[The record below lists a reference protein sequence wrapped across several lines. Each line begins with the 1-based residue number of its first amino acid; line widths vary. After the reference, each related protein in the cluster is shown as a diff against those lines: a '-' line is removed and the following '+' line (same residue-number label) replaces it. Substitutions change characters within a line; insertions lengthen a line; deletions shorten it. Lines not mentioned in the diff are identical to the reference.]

1 MYKDLR
7 ANDAFSY
14 EAIEKMFED
23 HQSKWPET
31 IFNEDAYYKY
41 IAPLIDECDGSY
53 LEMALGSKTEQRK
66 WWLYNRL
73 KFTDSKYLAG
83 NALSDIITLRAYNKA
98 DITVTPYAD
107 IYVSIKY
114 GSKDSGTQDV
124 EQVSRKT
131 PRNTSV
137 TIPCPLDRMNDTE
150 VYIYSSSQLASVG
163 DLSPL
168 LVGYANFS
176 YATKLQSLK
185 LGDADPNYNN
195 PNLENL
201 TLGNN
206 TLLKTLDVRN
216 CSNYGDKLTTPPDL
230 SGCKNIEHIYFDGT
244 AIKGVKLPNGGII
257 KTLHLPGTI
266 TNLEIINQPNIT
278 DFVLASEENLTTV
291 TLENIGNIIDTKTL
305 VNGLTEG
312 SNLRL
317 IGFDWTVADETE
329 LLAIK
334 AKLDSL
340 HGRNEQGL
348 NVDTAQVYGTIHI
361 DTVSGAVT
369 KQIKD
374 KYPDITIDYNTIN
387 CTVRFYN
394 YDGTSVLQ
402 TKTSANGAAVTY
414 TGSTPTKPQSASHT
428 FTFANGWARY
438 VDGVMDPDALK
449 NVTEDRDLYPVFTSQ
464 LRTFTVTF
472 KNWDNNTLQT
482 VNNVPYGG
490 SANYTETTPTNNSTG
505 NTDDYLFTGWS
516 PEPINIVGNLVCVAQ
531 YADASNDVTKYIR
544 GKLEIYETIN
554 NSTIADSGLIGQ
566 GQLTKISGPFTYI
579 GPNGLNS
586 CSNLKT
592 VEFTQLDNLQF
603 NTDNLN
609 AQLRNKPIKHLVIHS
624 STVAEIN
631 DVNAISGTFI
641 EKKLGAIYVR
651 PELLDLYRSHITW
664 GKYMI
669 APLDSYPLGYFED
682 ISDDWDTIIS
692 NINSG
697 NVDKYPI
704 GSIKTIEAD
713 GQRYQTMLIGVDK
726 DILSDNDAST
736 AKTTWA
742 FRTTVFSHRA
752 HSVDEA
758 VPYSELEL
766 RSVIKSFKSKLPT
779 IIQSNIKTVKKV
791 TKDPTGTDITSDEDI
806 WLFSSRELG
815 LRKSASAWYQ
825 IENSGAVYDQISNV
839 VLRIKYTTS
848 GSSVPSFW

>member
-41 IAPLIDECDGSY
+41 IAPLIDEGDGSY

-361 DTVSGAVT
+361 NTVSGAVT
-369 KQIKD
+369 KQIRD
-374 KYPDITIDYNTIN
+374 KYPDITIDYNTLN

-402 TKTSANGAAVTY
+402 TKTSTNGAAVTY

-428 FTFANGWARY
+428 FTFADGWARY
-438 VDGVMDPDALK
+438 VEGVADPDALK

-464 LRTFTVTF
+464 LRTFSVTF
-472 KNWDNNTLQT
+472 KNWDNSTLQA
-482 VNNVPYGG
+482 VDNVPYGG
-490 SANYTETTPTNNSTG
+490 SANYTGATPTNNSTG
-505 NTDDYLFTGWS
+505 SIDDFEFIGWS
-516 PEPINIVGNLVCVAQ
+516 PLPINIVAATTCVAQ
-531 YADASNDVTKYIR
+531 FKDVSSLLSQYLR
-544 GKLEIYETIN
+544 GTLTEYVSDTN
-554 NSTIADSGLIGQ
+554 TTIADYGLGYQSSLKRVAAPITYVGVYGLISS
-566 GQLTKISGPFTYI
+566 TKIEEFDFKNTNTIRLASYLKNQHKLKSLLI
-579 GPNGLNS
+579 RS
-586 CSNLKT
+586 SNMST
-592 VEFTQLDNLQF
+592 MISADNL
-603 NTDNLN
+603 D
-609 AQLRNKPIKHLVIHS
+609 
-624 STVAEIN
+624 
-631 DVNAISGTFI
+631 GT
-641 EKKLGAIYVR
+641 
-651 PELLDLYRSHITW
+651 
-664 GKYMI
+664 
-669 APLDSYPLGYFED
+669 
-682 ISDDWDTIIS
+682 
-692 NINSG
+692 
-697 NVDKYPI
+697 
-704 GSIKTIEAD
+704 
-713 GQRYQTMLIGVDK
+713 
-726 DILSDNDAST
+726 
-736 AKTTWA
+736 
-742 FRTTVFSHRA
+742 
-752 HSVDEA
+752 
-758 VPYSELEL
+758 
-766 RSVIKSFKSKLPT
+766 
-779 IIQSNIKTVKKV
+779 
-791 TKDPTGTDITSDEDI
+791 
-806 WLFSSRELG
+806 
-815 LRKSASAWYQ
+815 
-825 IENSGAVYDQISNV
+825 
-839 VLRIKYTTS
+839 
-848 GSSVPSFW
+848 